1 MKPTIIL
8 LLLVL
13 GLQKNLSAQACP
25 SYPVP
30 PKQGPLSAYIPK
42 GWQLMDSTGGD
53 FNSDGLR
60 DLVLV
65 LEISQAEEWMLQC
78 HRPLIILQGLSAN
91 QYRLSAYS
99 REAVLC
105 QQCGGVFGD
114 PYEHIELKKNVLNI
128 NHYGGSAWRWTKNF
142 TFRFQNKQ
150 WELIGLSEM
159 NYWTNGA
166 CEDVGSA
173 ALSLDEVNFS
183 TARMHFIRTKN
194 DACKPYRDEWKKFI
208 KKQNITLSR
217 FQVEK
222 NYFPLKLN
230 E

>member
-1 MKPTIIL
+1 
-8 LLLVL
+8 
-13 GLQKNLSAQACP
+13 
-25 SYPVP
+25 
-30 PKQGPLSAYIPK
+30 
-42 GWQLMDSTGGD
+42 
-53 FNSDGLR
+53 
-60 DLVLV
+60 
-65 LEISQAEEWMLQC
+65 
-78 HRPLIILQGLSAN
+78 
-91 QYRLSAYS
+91 
-99 REAVLC
+99 
-105 QQCGGVFGD
+105 
-114 PYEHIELKKNVLNI
+114 
-128 NHYGGSAWRWTKNF
+128 
-142 TFRFQNKQ
+142 
-150 WELIGLSEM
+150 M

-217 FQVEK
+217 FEVEK